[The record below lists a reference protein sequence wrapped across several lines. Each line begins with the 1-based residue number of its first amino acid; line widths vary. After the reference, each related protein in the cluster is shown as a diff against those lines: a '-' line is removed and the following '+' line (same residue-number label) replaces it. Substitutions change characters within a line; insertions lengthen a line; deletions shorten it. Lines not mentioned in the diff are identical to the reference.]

1 MKRVLSILCVL
12 SLSAHGMTLDEST
25 PFKKT
30 NCKIGPHKA
39 QLFLRFDKKLAPATN
54 DYAGA
59 PLVYLK
65 SKQTHHEIESNPNTS
80 SEFLFTSP
88 KNNKFCDGT
97 LAFSLTKDIL
107 ALIYTKDNRP
117 FHSIQHVIVWD
128 AKNDKILYRQELGSI
143 VNSFPIKGGFA
154 FVTVIPRSDVGQM
167 ETTSPS
173 GKKML
178 AGDDDLK
185 AIHVF
190 SMEGANPKIFIDPD
204 RSFRYSEWKKFFK
217 NKSEYLKYIGWNAET
232 KTIKNN
238 VVYKATYFNR
248 SESDISETCINLT
261 DARDGKFE
269 NEKWRCIQEKQ

>member
-1 MKRVLSILCVL
+1 MKCLLSLICVL
-12 SLSAHGMTLDEST
+12 SLSAHGVTFEEST
-25 PFKKT
+25 PFKET

-39 QLFLRFDKKLAPATN
+39 QLFLRFEKKLASTTN
-54 DYAGA
+54 DHIGA

-65 SKQTHHEIESNPNTS
+65 TKQMVHEIISDPKS
-80 SEFLFTSP
+80 MGEFSFTNP
-88 KNNKFCDGT
+88 KNNRFCDDT
-97 LAFSLTKDIL
+97 QAFSLTKDIL
-107 ALIYTKDNRP
+107 AIIYTKDNRP
-117 FHSIQHVIVWD
+117 FHSLQQVIVWD
-128 AKNDKILYRQELGSI
+128 AKNDKVLHQQELGSI
-143 VNSFPIKGGFA
+143 INSFPIKEGFA
-154 FVTVIPRSDVGQM
+154 FATVIPRSDVGQM

-178 AGDDDLK
+178 AGDEDLK
-185 AIHVF
+185 AIQVF
-190 SMEGANPKIFIDPD
+190 SIEGTTPKVSIDPN

-217 NKSEYLKYIGWNAET
+217 NRTDYLKAVGWNADT